1 MASDFSMR
9 AMNAIHRGILRI
21 SRGRLGW
28 AAMGMPMLELTT
40 IGRKSG
46 EPRSTMLSS
55 PLQLGSSVIVVASRG
70 GDDKHPAWFLNLL
83 EHPEV
88 EVVIAGKPRESRI
101 ARVATADER
110 QRLWPIVTAKFDN
123 YAGYQKKT
131 EREIPL
137 VFLEPVVD
145 TAKDSGGR

>member
-9 AMNAIHRGILRI
+9 AMNAIHRGLLRI
-21 SRGRLGW
+21 SGGRLGW
-28 AAMGMPMLELTT
+28 EAMGMPMLELTT

-46 EPRSTMLSS
+46 EARPTMLSS
-55 PLQLGSSVIVVASRG
+55 PLQLGDSVIVVASRG
-70 GDDKHPAWFLNLL
+70 GDDKHPAWYLNLVDN
-83 EHPEV
+83 PEV
-88 EVVIAGKPRESRI
+88 EVVIKGKPKERRH

-110 QRLWPIVTAKFDN
+110 ERLWPIITAKFAN

-137 VFLEPVVD
+137 VFLDPV
-145 TAKDSGGR
+145 A